1 MFATIAKLLAKRI
14 LVAIPTLLLVSV
26 LLFIIL
32 RLLPVDPAAMS
43 LPPTATIQEVEAK
56 RVEMGLDRPLPVQYA
71 IWLGQTLR
79 GDFGQSIQYRTDV
92 ARLIG
97 DTLPATMELAFMA
110 MAVASVIGIAGGLLI
125 FHLRGGPA
133 ETVLE
138 VGSIGLLSM
147 PEFLWSLILMLLVG
161 VTWGLL
167 PFSGRVGP
175 GISPPDVTG
184 FLLLDALITGQF
196 AVLKDALLH
205 MVLPV
210 LALGIAAS
218 PSIMRVLRSSL
229 LDVYQDDY
237 IHQARLRGQSERRI
251 LLRHGLKNAIL
262 PTLSLMGVQFGF
274 LFGGTLLV
282 EIIYSFPGMGNL
294 MVDAIRNADLPI
306 IQAVGLT
313 YCVMVLVI
321 SVAVDSLY
329 LILNPKLRVR

>member
-1 MFATIAKLLAKRI
+1 MFATIVKLLAKRI
-14 LVAIPTLLLVSV
+14 AVAIPTLLLVSV

-43 LPPTATIQEVEAK
+43 LPPTATVEEVEQK
-56 RVEMGLDRPLPVQYA
+56 REEMGLDRPLPVQYA

-79 GDFGQSIQYRTDV
+79 GDFGQSIQYRADV

-97 DTLPATMELAFMA
+97 DTLPATIELAVMA
-110 MAVASVIGIAGGLLI
+110 MLVASIIGIGGGLLI
-125 FHLRGGPA
+125 FHTRGGPA

-167 PFSGRVGP
+167 PFAGRVGS
-175 GISPPDVTG
+175 GVTPPDVTG
-184 FLLLDALITGQF
+184 FLLLDCILTGQF

-218 PSIMRVLRSSL
+218 PAIMRVLRSSL